1 MFLFEDFISAWQ
13 AFLLA
18 GFIIAL
24 IMGMVVNKTGFC
36 TMGGVSDWVNIGD
49 SGRFRAWLF
58 AMGIAMLGVIIFEYF
73 NITRPSDA
81 FPPYRAGNLIWL
93 ENILGG
99 LMFGVG
105 MTLAS
110 GCGNKNLV
118 RLGAGNF
125 KALVVLSII
134 AVIAYFMVNP
144 FPGTDKTLYSTL
156 FYPWINPTSIDVGA
170 SQDLGTLIA
179 GADNAITGRLII
191 GLVLGLGLL
200 MYAFKSADFRKDKDH
215 MLAGLAVGLAV
226 FGAWLITSLIMVDAD
241 GEILSLANYYT
252 DWDLYALDDNGKP
265 AVGAPLGPQSYTF
278 INPMGQTLGY
288 LAVGKTA
295 SNFLTF
301 GIVASLGVIIG
312 SFLWALFTK
321 TLRFEWFASFQDF
334 KTHVIGAILMGFGG
348 VLGMG
353 CTIGQGVTGV
363 STLALGSF
371 LTVISIM
378 IACALTMKVQY
389 YRMVYE
395 EEASFVKALVA
406 GMADLKLLPNG
417 LRKLD
422 KI

>member
-18 GFIIAL
+18 GFIIAV

-58 AMGIAMLGVIIFEYF
+58 AMGIAMLGVILFEYF
-73 NITRPSDA
+73 EIVRPSDA
-81 FPPYRAGNLIWL
+81 FPPYRAGNLVWL
-93 ENILGG
+93 DNILGG

-125 KALVVLSII
+125 KALIVLSII
-134 AVIAYFMVNP
+134 ALIAFFMVNP
-144 FPGTDKTLYSTL
+144 FPGTDKTLFSTL
-156 FYPWINPTSIDVGA
+156 FYPWTNPTAIDLGA

-179 GADNAITGRLII
+179 GADNAITGRLIV
-191 GLVLGLGLL
+191 GLILGLGLL
-200 MYAFKSADFRKDKDH
+200 VYAFKSADFRKDKDH
-215 MLAGLAVGLAV
+215 FLAGLVVGLAV
-226 FGAWLITSLIMVDAD
+226 FGAWLATSIIMVDAD

-288 LAVGKTA
+288 LAVGKLA

-389 YRMVYE
+389 YKMVYE

-406 GMADLKLLPNG
+406 GMADLKMLPNG